1 MTAKEWLGRA
11 WEIDKEIR
19 ALKREAL
26 AAKDLALSITARL
39 DGEKVQTSK
48 ENYAENAMVRYLDY
62 SDRIARRTEELFAV
76 KIEAYEMILQVDSR
90 ELRTLLSLRYLSY
103 LTWEQIAEE
112 MEVDVRHVYRLHK
125 AADIPRTA
133 EWSLLELAKNRV
145 PATLPKGKKRCGKE
159 EEPAQLRC
167 SARKGWGPCKAPGGK
182 QALLGRG
189 AAAKRADIP
198 RTAEWSLVELAA
210 TPSLFVMPGL

>member
-76 KIEAYEMILQVDSR
+76 KIEA
-90 ELRTLLSLRYLSY
+90 
-103 LTWEQIAEE
+103 
-112 MEVDVRHVYRLHK
+112 
-125 AADIPRTA
+125 
-133 EWSLLELAKNRV
+133 
-145 PATLPKGKKRCGKE
+145 
-159 EEPAQLRC
+159 
-167 SARKGWGPCKAPGGK
+167 
-182 QALLGRG
+182 
-189 AAAKRADIP
+189 
-198 RTAEWSLVELAA
+198 
-210 TPSLFVMPGL
+210 

>member
-26 AAKDLALSITARL
+26 VAKDLALSITARL

-125 AADIPRTA
+125 AA
-133 EWSLLELAKNRV
+133 LLEA
-145 PATLPKGKKRCGKE
+145 E
-159 EEPAQLRC
+159 
-167 SARKGWGPCKAPGGK
+167 
-182 QALLGRG
+182 LL
-189 AAAKRADIP
+189 I
-198 RTAEWSLVELAA
+198 
-210 TPSLFVMPGL
+210 F

>member
-19 ALKREAL
+19 ALKRAAR

-76 KIEAYEMILQVDSR
+76 KIEAYEMIL
-90 ELRTLLSLRYLSY
+90 SLRYLSY

-125 AADIPRTA
+125 AA
-133 EWSLLELAKNRV
+133 LLEA
-145 PATLPKGKKRCGKE
+145 E
-159 EEPAQLRC
+159 
-167 SARKGWGPCKAPGGK
+167 
-182 QALLGRG
+182 LL
-189 AAAKRADIP
+189 I
-198 RTAEWSLVELAA
+198 
-210 TPSLFVMPGL
+210 F

>member
-103 LTWEQIAEE
+103 LTWEQIA
-112 MEVDVRHVYRLHK
+112 
-125 AADIPRTA
+125 
-133 EWSLLELAKNRV
+133 
-145 PATLPKGKKRCGKE
+145 
-159 EEPAQLRC
+159 
-167 SARKGWGPCKAPGGK
+167 
-182 QALLGRG
+182 
-189 AAAKRADIP
+189 
-198 RTAEWSLVELAA
+198 
-210 TPSLFVMPGL
+210 

>member
-26 AAKDLALSITARL
+26 AAKDLALSITARF

-76 KIEAYEMILQVDSR
+76 KIEAYEMIMQVDSR
-90 ELRTLLSLRYLSY
+90 ELRTLLSLR
-103 LTWEQIAEE
+103 
-112 MEVDVRHVYRLHK
+112 
-125 AADIPRTA
+125 
-133 EWSLLELAKNRV
+133 
-145 PATLPKGKKRCGKE
+145 
-159 EEPAQLRC
+159 
-167 SARKGWGPCKAPGGK
+167 
-182 QALLGRG
+182 
-189 AAAKRADIP
+189 
-198 RTAEWSLVELAA
+198 
-210 TPSLFVMPGL
+210 